1 VPINLVNGH
10 LQNPQALAVPNGS
23 ITFQLNADATVIAA
37 PYGFVSAETVATFS
51 LDANGNILPPSGAAA
66 AQIYSNLEL
75 NPQNNIGLGTYYLV
89 TFYDQNNAALNQPM
103 WWQFTQAA
111 NSTVDI
117 GEIVPIS
124 TVGGNV
130 IFYPTSG
137 VNVPTPTLTS
147 IGGVFAN
154 PGATNEWISAINTD
168 GTVTLSQPSFSN
180 ISGTLSNA
188 QLPSPI
194 TFTSITASGL
204 ITAQANLQLGVA
216 GTTTGLITFEGGTS
230 GAATITGPATAGTTT
245 NPFAFS
251 NSINLPS
258 GTVYSINADTAIS
271 RVSAGVL
278 AVGTGAAA
286 NAGGTI
292 NATTLSLL
300 GKISLYGGIATA
312 GQGTAP
318 IYASASQTSQTA
330 SANIVSLTPAAAAGS
345 YRIRIVIS
353 VGTASSAVLGWTA
366 TWTDSQGNAQSPTNL
381 PIFQSNVGGTAAT
394 PALTF
399 TTSSAGNYF
408 GQADIDI
415 NNAATA
421 IVVKFTLAS
430 GTVAAKVS
438 ASIEELI

>member
-1 VPINLVNGH
+1 MPITLENGR
-10 LQNPQALAVPNGS
+10 LQTPQALAVPNGS

-37 PYGFVSAETVATFS
+37 PYGFVSAETVATFQ
-51 LDANGNILPPSGAAA
+51 LDANGDIIAPAK
-66 AQIYSNLEL
+66 IYSNLEL
-75 NPQNNIGLGTYYLV
+75 NPQNSVGLGTYYLV
-89 TFYDQNNAALNQPM
+89 TFYDQNGAALNQPM

-130 IFYPTSG
+130 IFYPISAIT
-137 VNVPTPTLTS
+137 VPAPTLSTL
-147 IGGVFAN
+147 GGVFAN
-154 PGATNEWISAINTD
+154 AGTAHEWVSAINTD
-168 GTVTLSQPSFSN
+168 GTVTLTQPAFSD

-194 TFTSITASGL
+194 IFTSITASGL
-204 ITAQANLQLGVA
+204 ITAQANLQLGVS
-216 GTTTGLITFEGGTS
+216 GSLSGLITFEGSTS
-230 GAATITGPATAGTTT
+230 GAATITGPATAGTIT

-300 GKISLYGGIATA
+300 GKISTYGGIATA
-312 GQGTAP
+312 GKGTAP
-318 IYASASQTSQTA
+318 IYAVTSQKAETGA
-330 SANIVSLTPAAAAGS
+330 DAALLTFTPPATAGS
-345 YRIRIVIS
+345 YRVRFVLS
-353 VGTASSAVLGWTA
+353 LSAANTATLGWTV
-366 TWTDSQGNAQSPTNL
+366 TWKDSNGNAQTPTNL
-381 PIFQSNVGGTAAT
+381 PLTQSNKSGTAAI

-399 TTSSAGNYF
+399 TTSAAANYS
-408 GQADIDI
+408 GDIDI
-415 NNAATA
+415 DIDNSATN
-421 IVVKFTLAS
+421 IVVQLTFS
-430 GTVAAKVS
+430 GTSFAGKAS
-438 ASIEELI
+438 ATIEALI